1 MNNLKF
7 AFRQLLK
14 NPGFTVV
21 AVLTLA
27 LGIGANTAIFSVVY
41 GVLLRPLPYK
51 DAAALVLIQA
61 QKAFPNGFRACCSVS
76 APELPDWI
84 EHSHAFE
91 SIAIYGANS
100 YALTTD
106 NGTEEISGSA
116 VSDQFFQTVGGQM
129 ALGRPIGPADAR

>member
-1 MNNLKF
+1 MVRYALRTLGKT
-7 AFRQLLK
+7 
-14 NPGFTVV
+14 PGFTAV

-51 DAAALVLIQA
+51 DSAALVLIQA

-84 EHSHAFE
+84 EQSHAFE
-91 SIAIYGANS
+91 SIAIYGGTS
-100 YALTTD
+100 YALTAD
-106 NGTEEISGSA
+106 SGTEDINGSR
-116 VSDQFFQTVGGQM
+116 VPDHLFQTSGW
-129 ALGRPIGPADAR
+129 